1 MAITLY
7 TFAQT
12 PGLHLLEKTP
22 DSRMVF
28 VHRVDT
34 ENEYHYDPDDIYKMI
49 GLVLNSKIE

>member
-1 MAITLY
+1 
-7 TFAQT
+7 
-12 PGLHLLEKTP
+12 
-22 DSRMVF
+22 MVF